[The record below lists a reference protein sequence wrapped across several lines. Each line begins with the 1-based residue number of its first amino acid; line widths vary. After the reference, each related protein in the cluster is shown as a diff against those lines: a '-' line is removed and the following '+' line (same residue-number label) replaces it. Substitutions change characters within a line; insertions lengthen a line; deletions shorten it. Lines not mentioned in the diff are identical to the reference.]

1 MPRTALIVAHGSPS
15 DPDPQEAALRDLAVR
30 VAALLPGWRIGGA
43 TLAKQGSFDAA
54 VAELGT
60 PWVYPYFMARGYFT
74 KKVLAERAAPQGLR
88 VLEPF
93 GTEPALVQS
102 AAHALR
108 RELDGRGWQADGTTL
123 LVAAHGS
130 AVSRTSAESARDFA
144 AALKSEMGF
153 AEARAGYVEEPP
165 FLADSA
171 QGLGQAVCLPQFALN
186 AGHMLE
192 DVPEALAEAGFA
204 GPVLPAFI
212 DWPETP
218 ELIAQSLERQANSA

>member
-1 MPRTALIVAHGSPS
+1 MTRTALIVAHGSPS
-15 DPDPQEAALRDLAVR
+15 DPDPQEAALKDLAAR
-30 VAALLPGWRIGGA
+30 VGALLPGWRIGGA
-43 TLAKQGSFDAA
+43 TLAKEGAFDAA
-54 VAELGT
+54 VADLGT

-74 KKVLAERAAPQGLR
+74 KKVLAERADPAGLR

-93 GTEPALVQS
+93 GTEPALVTS
-102 AAHALR
+102 AAHALQ
-108 RELDGRGWQADGTTL
+108 RELDAKGWQPADTAL

-144 AALKSEMGF
+144 AALKAEMGF

-165 FLADSA
+165 FLNESA
-171 QGLGQAVCLPQFALN
+171 RGLGQAICLPQFALN

-192 DVPEALAEAGFA
+192 DVPQALAEAGFA

-218 ELIAQSLERQANSA
+218 ELIAQSLETQAGSG

>member
-1 MPRTALIVAHGSPS
+1 MTRTALIVAHGSPS
-15 DPDPQEAALRDLAVR
+15 DPDPQEAALKDLAAR
-30 VAALLPGWRIGGA
+30 VGALLPGWRIGGA
-43 TLAKQGSFDAA
+43 TLAKEGSFDAA
-54 VAELGT
+54 VAGLGT
-60 PWVYPYFMARGYFT
+60 PWIYPYFMARGYFT
-74 KKVLAERAAPQGLR
+74 KKVLAERAAPLGLR

-93 GTEPALVQS
+93 GTESALVQR
-102 AAHALR
+102 AAQALR
-108 RELDGRGWQADGTTL
+108 RELDGRGWQAAQTTL

-130 AVSRTSAESARDFA
+130 AVSRTSSESARDFA
-144 AALKSEMGF
+144 AALKSELGF
-153 AEARAGYVEEPP
+153 GAARAGYVEEPP

-171 QGLGQAVCLPQFALN
+171 QGLGQAICLPQFALN

-192 DVPEALAEAGFA
+192 DVPEALTEANFA

>member
-1 MPRTALIVAHGSPS
+1 MTRSALIVAHGSPS
-15 DPDPQEAALRDLAVR
+15 DPDPQEAALQDLAAR
-30 VAALLPGWRIGGA
+30 VGALLPGWRIGGA
-43 TLAKQGSFDAA
+43 TLAKEGAFDAA
-54 VAELGT
+54 VAALGS

-74 KKVLAERAAPQGLR
+74 GTVLAKRAAQLGLR

-93 GTEPALVQS
+93 GTEPALVAS

-108 RELDGRGWQADGTTL
+108 RELDGRGWKAAETTL

-144 AALKSEMGF
+144 AALKAEMGF
-153 AEARAGYVEEPP
+153 AEAHAGYVEEAP
-165 FLADSA
+165 FLNESA
-171 QGLGQAVCLPQFALN
+171 RGLGQAVCLPQFALN

-192 DVPEALAEAGFA
+192 DVPEALKDAGFA

-218 ELIAQSLERQANSA
+218 ELIAQSLENQAAAP

>member
-1 MPRTALIVAHGSPS
+1 MTRSALIIAHGSPS
-15 DPDPQEAALRDLAVR
+15 DPDPQEAALRDLAAR
-30 VAALLPGWRIGGA
+30 VGALLPGWRIGGA
-43 TLAKQGSFDAA
+43 TLAKEGAFDAA

-60 PWVYPYFMARGYFT
+60 PWIYPYFMARGYFT
-74 KKVLAERAAPQGLR
+74 KKVLAERAAPLGLR

-108 RELDGRGWQADGTTL
+108 RELAGRGWQADATTL

-144 AALKSEMGF
+144 AALKSKIGF

-165 FLADSA
+165 FLHESA
-171 QGLGQAVCLPQFALN
+171 RGLTQAICLPQFALN

-192 DVPEALAEAGFA
+192 DVPGALQQAGFS

-212 DWPETP
+212 DWQETP
-218 ELIAQSLERQANSA
+218 ELIAQSLETQSNAS